1 MILRE
6 PVTRFAVRRV
16 GDESGSLPLGKRPSA
31 HARPPEWRRS
41 KRHGPVVIPGMTVS
55 CRPEPGYVVV
65 ALSGAL
71 DGVSAPA
78 LREYLLRIVHQCGG
92 CLVLD
97 LSAVSYA
104 DVSGL
109 TVVVGTGRRTRL
121 LGGWLR
127 VVSPPPGVADVLA
140 ASGLDRQ
147 LDSYASVE
155 AAVSV
160 LALA

>member
-1 MILRE
+1 
-6 PVTRFAVRRV
+6 
-16 GDESGSLPLGKRPSA
+16 
-31 HARPPEWRRS
+31 
-41 KRHGPVVIPGMTVS
+41 MTVS

-71 DGVSAPA
+71 DGASAPA
-78 LREYLLRIVHQCGG
+78 LREYLLGLVHQCGG

-104 DVSGL
+104 DVGGL
-109 TVVVGTGRRTRL
+109 TVVVGTERRTRL

>member
-6 PVTRFAVRRV
+6 PVTRSAVRRV
-16 GDESGSLPLGKRPSA
+16 GEDSGSLLAGKRLGA
-31 HARPPEWRRS
+31 RARPPESRRS
-41 KRHGPVVIPGMTVS
+41 RRHGPVPIPGMTVS
-55 CRPEPGYVVV
+55 CRPEPGYLVV

-71 DGVSAPA
+71 DGVAAPA
-78 LREYLLRIVHQCGG
+78 LREYLLRVVHQCGG

-104 DVSGL
+104 DVCGL

>member
-1 MILRE
+1 
-6 PVTRFAVRRV
+6 
-16 GDESGSLPLGKRPSA
+16 
-31 HARPPEWRRS
+31 
-41 KRHGPVVIPGMTVS
+41 MTIS
-55 CRPEPGYVVV
+55 CRPGPGYVVV

-71 DGVSAPA
+71 DGASAPA
-78 LREYLLRIVHQCGG
+78 LREYLLRLVHQCGG
-92 CLVLD
+92 CIVLD

-109 TVVVGTGRRTRL
+109 TVVVGTGRRARL

-147 LDSYASVE
+147 FDSYASVE

-160 LALA
+160 LAPA

>member
-1 MILRE
+1 MTI
-6 PVTRFAVRRV
+6 TCRR
-16 GDESGSLPLGKRPSA
+16 
-31 HARPPEWRRS
+31 
-41 KRHGPVVIPGMTVS
+41 
-55 CRPEPGYVVV
+55 EPGYVVV

-71 DGVSAPA
+71 DGASAPA

-104 DVSGL
+104 DVGGL
-109 TVVVGTGRRTRL
+109 TVVVGTERRTRL

-127 VVSPPPGVADVLA
+127 VVAPAPGVADVLA